1 MTIPPAIPTQI
12 QREQEIFAHIGR
24 DMHLLI
30 GRMSKLEACCEQ
42 QNASPLTLP
51 DIRLDPLRL
60 TTLPEVSEA
69 DLGFADLQLYRSGWS
84 IWDMAYDGSDL
95 LTDHSLRTA
104 IIISC
109 WTDAAAH
116 DYKGWWGDAYT
127 EKPYATSLLWT
138 LIGKPANAEN
148 TALGI
153 DYVKKALQWLLD
165 EGWITALTVNGEA
178 QSDPITQLKF
188 FAFRVEHTSK
198 NGTRSI
204 LYL

>member
-1 MTIPPAIPTQI
+1 MTVEIITPNHVA
-12 QREQEIFAHIGR
+12 REQEIFAHIGR

-42 QNASPLTLP
+42 QSASPVTLP

-60 TTLPEVSEA
+60 ANIPDTST
-69 DLGFADLQLYRSGWS
+69 DLGCADLQLYRSDWS
-84 IWDMAYDGSDL
+84 VWDMAYDGSDL
-95 LTDHSLRTA
+95 LTDRSLRTA

-116 DYKGWWGDAYT
+116 DYHGWWGDAYT

-138 LIGKPANAEN
+138 LIGKPANTDN

-153 DYVKKALQWLLD
+153 EYVKKALQWLLD
-165 EGWITALTVNGEA
+165 DGWITQLAVSGEA
-178 QSDPITQLKF
+178 QSDPITHMQF

-198 NGTRSI
+198 NGTRSV